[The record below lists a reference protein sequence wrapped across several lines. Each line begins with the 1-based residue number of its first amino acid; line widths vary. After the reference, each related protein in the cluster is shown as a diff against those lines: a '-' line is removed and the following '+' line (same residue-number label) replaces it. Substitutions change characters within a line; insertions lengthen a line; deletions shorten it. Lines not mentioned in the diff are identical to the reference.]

1 MSIKNTT
8 ICDASL
14 SEQIGLRLISAR
26 KAAGFKTAKAFA
38 SVHHIPYTTYS
49 QHEAGK
55 RSTQVDILIQYSQLL
70 GVDPGWLLTGKGKP
84 QDNAHHCD
92 LLGESERASL
102 RPIGKSIAL
111 VDVALFIKIFKSMT
125 TLFTDGSVKISN
137 GEIIED
143 YYIDMYNV
151 LVATS
156 GSATELEAILDL
168 LVNSLKQ
175 HLAEK
180 I

>member
-1 MSIKNTT
+1 MSIGNT
-8 ICDASL
+8 IIFDLSL
-14 SEQIGLRLISAR
+14 FEQIGLRLSSAR

-38 SVHHIPYTTYS
+38 VAHHIPYTTYS
-49 QHEAGK
+49 QHEASK
-55 RSTQVDILIQYSQLL
+55 RSIPVDTLIEYSQLL
-70 GVDPGWLLTGKGKP
+70 GMDPGWLLTGKGKP

-92 LLGESERASL
+92 LLEESERASL

-111 VDVALFIKIFKSMT
+111 VDVALFMKIFKSMT
-125 TLFTDGSVKISN
+125 ALFTDESVKISN

-143 YYIDMYNV
+143 CYIDMYNV

-168 LVNSLKQ
+168 LMNSLKQ